1 MRKVV
6 LTEGVPKFY
15 LEVWCFGGKYIH
27 MIPTEGQWGGF
38 DGFMHFYTCA
48 TPPPISCCLLLTPPM
63 QVIHCGRLA
72 CAEKAYSSA
81 RHFCKE
87 ITWLTATLQRIVV
100 VPSNTPILSSW
111 PISRLSFALK
121 LDEVSLRKACRG
133 VLYVLEGYGAHI
145 FPVNRTKM
153 VAMGRRK

>member
-1 MRKVV
+1 
-6 LTEGVPKFY
+6 
-15 LEVWCFGGKYIH
+15 
-27 MIPTEGQWGGF
+27 MIPTEGKWRELE
-38 DGFMHFYTCA
+38 GFMHFYTCV
-48 TPPPISCCLLLTPPM
+48 PPPISCCLLLTPPM

-121 LDEVSLRKACRG
+121 LDEISLLKACRS
-133 VLYVLEGYGAHI
+133 VLFVLEGDGAHI
-145 FPVNRTKM
+145 FPVKRTKM
-153 VAMGRRK
+153 VAMGARK

>member
-1 MRKVV
+1 
-6 LTEGVPKFY
+6 
-15 LEVWCFGGKYIH
+15 
-27 MIPTEGQWGGF
+27 MIPTEGKWGGF
-38 DGFMHFYTCA
+38 EGFMHFYTCA

-111 PISRLSFALK
+111 PITRLSFALE
-121 LDEVSLRKACRG
+121 LYEVSLLKACRG